1 MSHFTTVQTQ
11 FTNKDILLK
20 SLNKISSKFN
30 FINIKSGSCSCR
42 GYQGNQISV
51 NILIQLSSG
60 YDIGFIL
67 KNNTYEMVADW
78 YGINN
83 MKETELTSSLK
94 QNYSLLT
101 TRKELTKKGF
111 SLKEEKLSNGTI
123 RLVAKRLGGRF

>member
-1 MSHFTTVQTQ
+1 
-11 FTNKDILLK
+11 
-20 SLNKISSKFN
+20 
-30 FINIKSGSCSCR
+30 
-42 GYQGNQISV
+42 
-51 NILIQLSSG
+51 
-60 YDIGFIL
+60 
-67 KNNTYEMVADW
+67 MVADW